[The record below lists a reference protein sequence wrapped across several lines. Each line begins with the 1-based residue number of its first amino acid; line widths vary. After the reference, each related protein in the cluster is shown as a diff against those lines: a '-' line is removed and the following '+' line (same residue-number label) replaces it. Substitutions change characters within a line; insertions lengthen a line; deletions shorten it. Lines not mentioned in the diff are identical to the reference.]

1 MKIEL
6 KYEFNSADRFEL
18 ESLKRLVLTDEAF
31 SALYSI
37 KDHIRTLVKSSD
49 RTPDEYSLLEGIQ
62 DFIYSELSENSINLD
77 ILYT

>member
-6 KYEFNSADRFEL
+6 KYECDSEDHFEL
-18 ESLKRLVLTDEAF
+18 EFLKRLVLTDEAF

-37 KDHIRTLVKSSD
+37 KDYVRTLLKSSD
-49 RTPDEYSLLEGIQ
+49 RTPEEYALLEGIQ

>member
-6 KYEFNSADRFEL
+6 KYEFNSTDRFEL

-31 SALYSI
+31 STLYSI

-49 RTPDEYSLLEGIQ
+49 RTPEEYALLEEIQ
-62 DFIYSELSENSINLD
+62 DFIYSELNENSINLD